1 MRRLCHQLM
10 PGYILL
16 RGPLDHA
23 ALARLARIA
32 IASRTC
38 AIILITAVL
47 RTCMHGIR
55 IPLLNL
61 VLEYDIIRST
71 RVLNLVEREACMC

>member
-32 IASRTC
+32 SRTC
-38 AIILITAVL
+38 ANTYYGRITYLHAWYPDTSTKFSTRVRYTAV
-47 RTCMHGIR
+47 
-55 IPLLNL
+55 
-61 VLEYDIIRST
+61 IRST
-71 RVLNLVEREACMC
+71 TAVVERDFD